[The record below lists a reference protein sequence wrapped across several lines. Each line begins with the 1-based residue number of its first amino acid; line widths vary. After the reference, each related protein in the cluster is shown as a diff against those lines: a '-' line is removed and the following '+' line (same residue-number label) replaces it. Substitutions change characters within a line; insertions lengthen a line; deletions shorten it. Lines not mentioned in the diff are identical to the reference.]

1 MKPIRILSESAA
13 TGMRLRDILYQAG
26 YTEIALSA
34 LSAIPDCRQNEL
46 RIIYAKS
53 RIPDIIRAAAECHAQ
68 TILLLN
74 PDCYAMYLDRARYAG
89 ITLLLMPVA
98 PDTLLDSV
106 QDFLALD
113 R

>member
-1 MKPIRILSESAA
+1 MKTIRIISESAEL
-13 TGMRLRDILYQAG
+13 GKRLRDILYQAG
-26 YTEIALSA
+26 YAEISVSGLTAAPQSDIL
-34 LSAIPDCRQNEL
+34 
-46 RIIYAKS
+46 IIYAKS

-98 PDTLLDSV
+98 PDTLLDAV
-106 QDFLALD
+106 QDCLGTC
-113 R
+113 

>member
-26 YTEIALSA
+26 YTEIDISGLSA
-34 LSAIPDCRQNEL
+34 MPDCPQNEIH
-46 RIIYAKS
+46 IIYAKS

-89 ITLLLMPVA
+89 ITPLLMPVA
-98 PDTLLDSV
+98 PEMLLDAV
-106 QDFLALD
+106 LTLD

>member
-1 MKPIRILSESAA
+1 MKPIRIFSESAA
-13 TGMRLRDILYQAG
+13 LGSRLRDILYQAG
-26 YTEIALSA
+26 YANIVLSEPSAMPHSPENEIL
-34 LSAIPDCRQNEL
+34 
-46 RIIYAKS
+46 IIYAKS

-106 QDFLALD
+106 RDFLALD

>member
-98 PDTLLDSV
+98 PEMLLDTV
-106 QDFLALD
+106 QNAITA
-113 R
+113 